1 MESLRE
7 NHGDYFVN
15 QYKGWFIAPETTKY
29 RFWMSCERNC
39 EFKLGKTPG
48 ENAKDVEKLLYTDS
62 PSARSRFYWDHNF
75 AWGAERKRISDWKSL
90 EKGKAYYIESYQ
102 SDWTNYR

>member
-29 RFWMSCERNC
+29 RFYISCDRNC
-39 EFKLGKTPG
+39 ELKMGKTPDQ
-48 ENAKDVEKLLYTDS
+48 NKDMEQLLYTNS
-62 PSARSRFYWDHNF
+62 PSARSRFYWDHNY
-75 AWGAERKRISDWKSL
+75 AWGKARKRISDWKSL
-90 EKGKAYYIESYQ
+90 EKGKAYYIE
-102 SDWTNYR
+102 TF